1 MSSFVQ
7 KYKNET
13 LKISPK
19 SAKRLSPNTFLK
31 LFVYEKVPNIESKQ
45 KLMKLSQTD
54 FKIPVFEEYKKIIE
68 YNYNCSQLKS
78 ICRYYKLKISGNKK
92 ELRYRVWNYLKF
104 SFFSKKIQ
112 IYFKKY
118 LIKCFNFYKGNKYKK
133 YTNDT
138 DFMTLESINSI
149 PYYQI
154 ISYKDKDNFVYAFDI
169 CSLYNLYL
177 NSVKSLDDV
186 HNVYNPYNRNK
197 LPIALYNNMK
207 KMILLSKII
216 KLKLQF
222 NIPKMKVDDISE
234 KKKVELRVQNIFHQI
249 DLLGFITDVD
259 WFLNLSE
266 NRLIRYL
273 RELIDIW
280 EYRAQL
286 LISMK
291 RKICP
296 PMGQPFTSLSW
307 SFLNEADLIGRRKI
321 ILNIIE
327 LFVNSGVDESS
338 RYSGAVYVLGALT
351 IVSNNAANSLP
362 WLYESFMTN
371 NNN

>member
-1 MSSFVQ
+1 MTSYIAKF
-7 KYKNET
+7 KEEN

-19 SAKRLSPNTFLK
+19 SAKRLSPTTFLK
-31 LFVYEKVPNIESKQ
+31 LFVYEKVPYSENKQ
-45 KLMKLSQTD
+45 KMCKLSETD
-54 FKIPVFEEYKKIIE
+54 FNIPGYKHYEKIKNF
-68 YNYNCSQLKS
+68 NYNCSQLKS

-104 SFFSKKIQ
+104 SFYSKKIQ
-112 IYFKKY
+112 KCYKKY
-118 LIKCFNFYKGNKYKK
+118 LIKCFNKYKGGKYKN

-138 DFMTLESINSI
+138 DFMTLEPIHSV
-149 PYYQI
+149 PYYQL
-154 ISYKDKDNFVYAFDI
+154 ISYKDKDDFTYAFDI

-177 NSVKSLDDV
+177 NSIKNMDDV
-186 HNVYNPYNRNK
+186 ANVYNPYNRNK
-197 LPIALYNNMK
+197 LPKFLYINMK
-207 KMILLSKII
+207 KMIILSKI
-216 KLKLQF
+216 LKF
-222 NIPKMKVDDISE
+222 KIEFIIPQVENDDISE
-234 KKKVELRVQNIFHQI
+234 KKKIELRLQNLFHQI

-266 NRLIRYL
+266 HRLIRYL

-286 LISMK
+286 APSMK
-291 RKICP
+291 KKICP
-296 PMGQPFTSLSW
+296 PLGQPFTSVSW
-307 SFLNEADLIGRRKI
+307 SFLNNTNLLGRRKI
-321 ILNIIE
+321 LLNIMEI
-327 LFVNSGVDESS
+327 FINNGVDESS